1 MRILAIDPGPEV
13 SGVVWYGTEAKEVVA
28 PFSAANNFDV
38 AAYIKNVRP
47 SCDILAFEMIASYGM
62 PVGESVFE
70 TLLWAG
76 RFCEIFGWEKSRKV
90 YRKEVT
96 SFLCGSSKAKDANVR
111 QAIIDRFPG
120 TGAGKVPQ
128 VGTKSQPGP
137 LYGVSKHA
145 WSALGVALTAAG
157 KAAFANG
164 EGWA

>member
-13 SGVVWYGTEAKEVVA
+13 SGVVWYNTENRTIASAFSVA
-28 PFSAANNFDV
+28 NHIANARSA
-38 AAYIKNVRP
+38 
-47 SCDILAFEMIASYGM
+47 CDILAFEMIASYGM
-62 PVGESVFE
+62 AVGESVFE

-76 RFCEIFGWEKSRKV
+76 RFCEIFGWENSRKI

-96 SFLCGSSKAKDANVR
+96 RFLCGSSQANDSNVR
-111 QAIIDRFPG
+111 QAIIDRFPA
-120 TGAGKVPQ
+120 TGGGKTPQ
-128 VGTKSQPGP
+128 IGIKDKPGP

-157 KAAFANG
+157 MAAFANG